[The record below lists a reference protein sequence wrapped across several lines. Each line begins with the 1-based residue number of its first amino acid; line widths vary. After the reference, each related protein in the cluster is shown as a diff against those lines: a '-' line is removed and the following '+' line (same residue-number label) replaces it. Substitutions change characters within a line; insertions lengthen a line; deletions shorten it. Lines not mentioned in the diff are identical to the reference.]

1 MSFLPIDKDEML
13 QLNIKQPD
21 FVLVSGDAYCD
32 HPSFGIAIIGRILE
46 RHGYSVCILSQPDIS
61 NQKSFLE
68 FGKPRLA
75 WLVSSGNIDSMV
87 NHYTVTKRRRLV
99 DNYTPGSV
107 MGKRPDRA
115 VIKYSSIIRKI
126 DSKSNIILGG
136 VESSLRRFAH
146 YDYWSDSV
154 RKSILLESKADLLIY
169 GMAELA
175 MIEVAD
181 ALNAGM
187 DIKYLTYIKGTV
199 VSTEDKNFIPDN
211 AIYLPSYNE
220 VKSNRE
226 AYAKSFMKQYTNQ
239 DHILGKPLVEMYD
252 HIYLLQNPPMRPL
265 TRFEMDEIYDLPFE
279 RAPHP
284 KLEKL
289 GHIKAM
295 DEIKFSI
302 TANRGCFGGCSFCA
316 LTNHQG
322 RIIQSR
328 SKESIVKEAKQIIQD
343 KDFKGYIHD
352 VGGPTANFYHVACEK
367 QTTKGV
373 CQFKS
378 CLGQNPCKQLNVSH
392 EDYLDVLRTL
402 RKLDGIKKVFV
413 RSGIRYDYI
422 MYDENDDFFRELVEH
437 HVSGQLKVAPEH
449 VSPNVLKM
457 MGKPN
462 RDLYDKFVKKY
473 YEINK
478 EKGKNQFLVPYL
490 MSSHPGSTLN
500 DAIILA
506 EYVRDMNYN
515 PEQVQ
520 DFYPTPMTLATTM
533 YYTGIDPKTMKPV
546 YVAKTKH
553 EKAMQRALIQYRN
566 PKNYDLVH
574 QALIKA
580 NRLDLIGYEKNC
592 LIKPKKYNPNKH
604 KSIKH

>member
-1 MSFLPIDKDEML
+1 MSYLPIDREEML
-13 QLNIKQPD
+13 QKNITQPD

-61 NQKSFLE
+61 NEESFLE
-68 FGKPRLA
+68 FGKPRLS

-87 NHYTVTKRRRLV
+87 NHYTVTKRKRKV
-99 DNYTPGSV
+99 DNYTPGGV

-115 VIKYSSIIRKI
+115 VIKYSEIIRKI
-126 DSKSNIILGG
+126 DQTNNIILGG

-154 RKSILLESKADLLIY
+154 EKSILIDSKADLLVY

-175 MIEVAD
+175 IIEVAE
-181 ALNAGM
+181 ALHAGM
-187 DIKYLTYIKGTV
+187 DIKFLTYIKGTAV
-199 VSTEDKNFIPDN
+199 LINDKMFIPDN
-211 AIYLPSYNE
+211 AIYLPSYKE
-220 VKSNRE
+220 IKKSRE
-226 AYAKSFMKQYTNQ
+226 AYASSFMKQYTNQ
-239 DHILGKPLVEMYD
+239 DHILGKPLVEAYEEG
-252 HIYLLQNPPMRPL
+252 YLLQNSPMRPL
-265 TRFEMDEIYDLPFE
+265 TRFEMDEIYNLPFM
-279 RAPHP
+279 RQPHP

-316 LTNHQG
+316 LTTHQG

-352 VGGPTANFYHVACEK
+352 VGGPTANFYNVACDK
-367 QTTKGV
+367 QITKGV

-378 CLGQNPCKQLNVSH
+378 CLGQKPCSNLSVSH

-402 RKLDGIKKVFV
+402 RKLDGIKKVFI
-413 RSGIRYDYI
+413 RSGIRYDYV
-422 MYDENDDFFRELVEH
+422 MYDEKDDFFKELVEH
-437 HVSGQLKVAPEH
+437 HISGQLKVAPEH

-462 RDLYDKFVKKY
+462 RDLYDRFVKKY

-478 EKGKNQFLVPYL
+478 QKGKNQFLVPYL
-490 MSSHPGSTLN
+490 MSSHPGSTLK

-506 EYVRDMNYN
+506 EYVRDMKYN

-533 YYTGIDPKTMKPV
+533 YYTGLDPKTMEPV
-546 YVAKTKH
+546 YVAKNKH
-553 EKAMQRALIQYRN
+553 DKAMQRALIQYRN
-566 PKNYDLVH
+566 PKNYDLVY
-574 QALIKA
+574 QALIKE
-580 NRLDLIGYEKNC
+580 NREDLIGYGKDC
-592 LIKPKKYNPNKH
+592 LIRPKKYKPYEHKIKKH
-604 KSIKH
+604 